1 MKKLIA
7 MLLVLAMALSM
18 VACGGNTD
26 ETEATKATEATQA
39 TSGGETEATEATE
52 PAEEMEDSLVI
63 YATHTDEE
71 MEAFTAHFRDLYP
84 DVEIEIVNGTFGE
97 LMARVQAESAAPVA
111 DLVIGG
117 LNSATGQE
125 YLGYFQEYVSSHDS
139 ELLVPSSNGLFNCVL
154 VSILHLSVN
163 TALEEELGL
172 DIHGYQDLLDPA
184 LYGKII
190 MADPNSSS
198 SAWNNLMN
206 MMMVFG
212 IDSDEAWAYI
222 EALMRNGLVVVSSS
236 SSTYKSVYQG
246 EYVCGL
252 TYESGAA
259 TIVEAGSEDFEI
271 RYFDEGSIAVDSG
284 MAMIKDCAHPVA
296 AKAFI
301 ECLTSAEGQTVGSEY
316 NASIRFSNKNFVN
329 NNPDAFLPA
338 NSELKFNDW
347 DFETLVEK
355 KAEILDHWNTLYA
368 EINGQQ

>member
-1 MKKLIA
+1 MKKLTA
-7 MLLVLAMALSM
+7 LLLVLAMVLSLA
-18 VACGGNTD
+18 ACGSGSTA
-26 ETEATKATEATQA
+26 ETQA
-39 TSGGETEATEATE
+39 PKADAPAASATDA
-52 PAEEMEDSLVI
+52 PAAQPAAELEDTLVI

-71 MEAFTAHFRDLYP
+71 MEAFTAYFRELYP
-84 DVEIEIVNGTFGE
+84 NVEIEIVNGTFGE
-97 LMARVQAESAAPVA
+97 LMARVQAESSAPVA
-111 DLVIGG
+111 DLIIGG

-125 YLGYFQEYVSSHDS
+125 YLPLFEEYVGSHDG
-139 ELLVPSSNGLFNCVL
+139 ELIVPSSNGVFNCVL
-154 VSILHLSVN
+154 VSVLHLAVN
-163 TALEEELGL
+163 TTLESELGL

-184 LYGKII
+184 LYGKIL

-212 IDSDEAWAYI
+212 IDSDEAWDYI

-236 SSTYKSVYQG
+236 SATYKSVYQG
-246 EYVCGL
+246 EYVVGL

-284 MAMIKDCAHPVA
+284 MAMIKGCAHPNA

-301 ECLTSAEGQTVGSEY
+301 ECLTSAEGQTKGSEC
-316 NASIRFSNKNFVN
+316 NASIRFSNKNAVN
-329 NNPDAFLPA
+329 NNPNAFLPA

-347 DFETLVEK
+347 DYVTLVEK

-368 EINGQQ
+368 EINGQ

>member
-7 MLLVLAMALSM
+7 MLLALVMVLSM
-18 VACGGNTD
+18 VACGAKPA
-26 ETEATKATEATQA
+26 ETPKAEAPKAEAPA
-39 TSGGETEATEATE
+39 ETPAETPAE
-52 PAEEMEDSLVI
+52 PAEEMEDKLVI

-71 MEAFTAHFRDLYP
+71 MEAFTAYFREQYP
-84 DVEIEIVNGTFGE
+84 DVEIEIMNGTFGE

-125 YLGYFQEYVSSHDS
+125 YLGFFQEYVSSHDG
-139 ELLVPSSNGLFNCVL
+139 ELLVPTSNNLFNCVL

-163 TALEEELGL
+163 TKLEKELGL
-172 DIHGYQDLLDPA
+172 NITGYQDLLDPA
-184 LYGKII
+184 LNGKII

-236 SSTYKSVYQG
+236 SATYKSVYQG

-259 TIVEAGSEDFEI
+259 TIVEAGGEDFEI

-284 MAMIKDCAHPVA
+284 MAMVKDCTHPVA

-301 ECLTSAEGQTVGSEY
+301 ECLTSAEGQTLGSEY

-338 NSELKFNDW
+338 NSELKFNEW
-347 DFETLVEK
+347 DVKTLVEK
-355 KAEILDHWNTLYA
+355 KAEILEHWNTLYA
-368 EINGQQ
+368 EVNGQK

>member
-7 MLLVLAMALSM
+7 MLLVLAMALSL
-18 VACGGNTD
+18 VACGGTAEKPAEEKPADTPAAPEVSN
-26 ETEATKATEATQA
+26 
-39 TSGGETEATEATE
+39 E
-52 PAEEMEDSLVI
+52 PAAEPAPEMEDSLVI

-71 MEAFTAHFRDLYP
+71 MEAFTAYFREQYP

-125 YLGYFQEYVSSHDS
+125 YLGYFQEYVSSHDG
-139 ELLVPSSNGLFNCVL
+139 ELLVPSSNNLFNCVL

-163 TALEEELGL
+163 TKLEQELGL
-172 DIHGYQDLLDPA
+172 NITGYQDLLDPA

-259 TIVEAGSEDFEI
+259 TIVEAGGEDFEI

-284 MAMIKDCAHPVA
+284 MAMVKDCTHPVA

-301 ECLTSAEGQTVGSEY
+301 ECLTSAEGQTLGSEY

-329 NNPDAFLPA
+329 NNPNAFLPA

-347 DFETLVEK
+347 DVDTLVAK

-368 EINGQQ
+368 EINGQK

>member
-7 MLLVLAMALSM
+7 LLLVLAMALSL
-18 VACGGNTD
+18 VACGGS
-26 ETEATKATEATQA
+26 APATEAPKA
-39 TSGGETEATEATE
+39 DAPADAPAAEA
-52 PAEEMEDSLVI
+52 PAQPPLEDSLVI

-71 MEAFTAHFRDLYP
+71 MAAFTAHFRELYP

-125 YLGYFQEYVSSHDS
+125 YLGYFQEYVSSHDG
-139 ELLVPSSNGLFNCVL
+139 ELLVPSSNNLFNCVL
-154 VSILHLSVN
+154 VSVLHLSVN

-212 IDSDEAWAYI
+212 IDSQEAWDYI

-246 EYVCGL
+246 EYVAGL

-284 MAMIKDCAHPVA
+284 MAMINGCAHPNA

-301 ECLTSAEGQTVGSEY
+301 ECLTSAEGQSAGTAL
-316 NASIRFSNKNFVN
+316 NASIRFSNKNATN
-329 NNPDAFLPA
+329 TNPNAFLPA
-338 NSELKFNDW
+338 NSELKFNEW
-347 DFETLVEK
+347 DVETLVAK
-355 KAEILDHWNTLYA
+355 KADILEHWNTLYA
-368 EINGQQ
+368 EVNGQ